1 MSQSRLGLAEGWGHI
16 RSIRFNQDGSCFVC
30 AFDDGIRVYN
40 TEPVREKAHLKKAD
54 TFGSIE
60 IAEILYRTNLIAMV
74 SSSGGVYA
82 ENAVMIYD
90 DLQSKMVLE
99 FTFPEG
105 VVNVKLRRD
114 KLIAITPKAIHVFSF
129 PQNPQRLYTL
139 ETRDNPRGLCDASP
153 AKAERGIMIFPGY
166 KPGSLQIVDLDT
178 TEQKSSSAPV
188 TLNAHKTE
196 LWCLALNTKGNL
208 IATASKKGTLI
219 RIWDSLRRVMLV
231 ELRRGSDQADLYCI
245 NFSSDDQWLCC
256 SSDKGTVHIFAL
268 QDYKLNKR
276 SALSSLGIPGAY
288 AGSQWSLAN
297 FTVPQE
303 CACVC
308 TFGKQGYIYA
318 VCLDGSFHKYH
329 FCPDGVCN
337 QNAYDVI
344 TELCEDCDW
353 ENMRR

>member
-105 VVNVKLRRD
+105 V
-114 KLIAITPKAIHVFSF
+114 
-129 PQNPQRLYTL
+129 RLYTL

-256 SSDKGTVHIFAL
+256 SSDKGTGFLVLMQVHNGRLQTLLCPKSVLAFAHL
-268 QDYKLNKR
+268 ASKDISTLF
-276 SALSSLGIPGAY
+276 AWTDLSTNIISVLMA
-288 AGSQWSLAN
+288 
-297 FTVPQE
+297 F
-303 CACVC
+303 
-308 TFGKQGYIYA
+308 
-318 VCLDGSFHKYH
+318 
-329 FCPDGVCN
+329 
-337 QNAYDVI
+337 VI
-344 TELCEDCDW
+344 KMPMML
-353 ENMRR
+353 